1 MRHLA
6 TRRPVGNLFSLHNEM
21 GKIFGDLFASQENET
36 SGDSTSWM
44 PTVDISETENGFELL
59 AELPGVT
66 KDDVHISVKDDLLTI
81 KGEKRQ
87 EKTDDS
93 KDYRRIERHYGSFE
107 RKFTLPPKVEADNIK
122 AEFKDGV
129 LTLSIPKPEDVK
141 PKEIPIAAESTV
153 DVPQEN

>member
-1 MRHLA
+1 MTYLTLHRPAANPFKFYNSLFTPFLA
-6 TRRPVGNLFSLHNEM
+6 RPET
-21 GKIFGDLFASQENET
+21 QEYKWRP
-36 SGDSTSWM
+36 SA
-44 PTVDISETENGFELL
+44 DISETDDSYEVR

-66 KDDVHISVKDDLLTI
+66 KDDVHISVKEDLLTI

-93 KDYRRIERHYGSFE
+93 KDYRRVERRYGRFE
-107 RKFTLPPKVEADNIK
+107 RRFSLPPKVKADSIK

-129 LTLSIPKPEDVK
+129 LTLSIPKPEEVK
-141 PKEIPIAAESTV
+141 PKEIPIVAESTV

>member
-1 MRHLA
+1 MTYLTLH
-6 TRRPVGNLFSLHNEM
+6 RPVANPSKFYNSLFTPFFP
-21 GKIFGDLFASQENET
+21 GPGTQEYKWRP
-36 SGDSTSWM
+36 SA
-44 PTVDISETENGFELL
+44 DISETDDGFEVR

-93 KDYRRIERHYGSFE
+93 KDFHRVERSYGSFE
-107 RKFTLPPKVEADNIK
+107 RRFSLPPKVEVDSIK

-129 LTLSIPKPEDVK
+129 LTLSIPKPEEVK
-141 PKEIPIAAESTV
+141 PKEIPINLEA
-153 DVPQEN
+153 